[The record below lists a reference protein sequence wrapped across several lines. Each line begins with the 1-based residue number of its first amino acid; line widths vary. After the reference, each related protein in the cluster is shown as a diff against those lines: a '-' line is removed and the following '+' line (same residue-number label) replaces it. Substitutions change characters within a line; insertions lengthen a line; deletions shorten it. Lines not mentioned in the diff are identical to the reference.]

1 MSYLGTGV
9 TQGIVDLDS
18 FAGNGSTAAFTLTR
32 APSSSESLLVVTDGV
47 VQDPGEWTISGAT
60 LTFTTAPHSGADI
73 RVWNLSSSAQDAID
87 PSSTIETLSGVNGSQ
102 LTFTLSNSAASQDQV
117 LVFVDGIMQ
126 NDSKYSVDGTALVF
140 GSGNAPPNGSILDV
154 FTITSGGFT
163 ATVPG
168 DNTVTLAK
176 MADDAVGVAE
186 LSATGTASSSTFL
199 RGDNA
204 WAAAG
209 GGYTE
214 GCRVHATVA
223 QAIPNDAFTDL
234 NFQSERYDTDTMA
247 DQTDAGTNIKITFTT
262 AGVYVVWGGFRWT
275 NDGTTSNSISI
286 CLNGTTTIAYV
297 RNDPSDGLWMATIA
311 TLWTFDA
318 ADYVTLQARQETG
331 SPLNTYVPVGGDV
344 STHQYAPE
352 FAAQRI
358 G

>member
-209 GGYTE
+209 GGKIGQVITSPVYSTRDTTTSSSFVDMGGPAATAITPSDESSKILIMMNCAGLQAGSNEAGIDFKRAIAE
-214 GCRVHATVA
+214 GA
-223 QAIPNDAFTDL
+223 
-234 NFQSERYDTDTMA
+234 
-247 DQTDAGTNIKITFTT
+247 
-262 AGVYVVWGGFRWT
+262 
-275 NDGTTSNSISI
+275 TTSNISGKTFGVV
-286 CLNGTTTIAYV
+286 LNTGVGEKTPLAIFVDSPNTEAVTTYTPQWRNQDGSTTIYCH
-297 RNDPSDGLWMATIA
+297 NTGMASIMVLMEILA
-311 TLWTFDA
+311 
-318 ADYVTLQARQETG
+318 
-331 SPLNTYVPVGGDV
+331 
-344 STHQYAPE
+344 
-352 FAAQRI
+352 
-358 G
+358 

>member
-9 TQGIVDLDS
+9 TQGTVELDS
-18 FAGNGSTAAFTLTR
+18 FTGNGSTTDFTLTG
-32 APSSSESLLVVTDGV
+32 APVGVDGLLVSLDGV
-47 VQDPGEWTISGAT
+47 VQDPGEWSLSGTT
-60 LTFTTAPHSGADI
+60 LSFSTAPHSSGDI
-73 RVWNLSSSAQDAID
+73 RVWNLAISASAISDDA
-87 PSSTIETLSGVNGSQ
+87 
-102 LTFTLSNSAASQDQV
+102 
-117 LVFVDGIMQ
+117 
-126 NDSKYSVDGTALVF
+126 
-140 GSGNAPPNGSILDV
+140 
-154 FTITSGGFT
+154 
-163 ATVPG
+163 
-168 DNTVTLAK
+168 VTLAK
-176 MADDAVGVAE
+176 MAGGTDGNIISYDASGNPVAI
-186 LSATGTASSSTFL
+186 ATGDDGEVLTSAGEGQPPAFE
-199 RGDNA
+199 
-204 WAAAG
+204 AAG

-214 GCRVHATVA
+214 GCRVHATAA

-275 NDGTTSNSISI
+275 NDGTTSNSMSI

>member
-1 MSYLGTGV
+1 MSYLGVGV

-18 FAGNGSTAAFTLTR
+18 FAGNGSTAAFTLAR

-73 RVWNLSSSAQDAID
+73 RVWNLSSSAQDATD

-117 LVFVDGIMQ
+117 LVFVDGVMQ

-209 GGYTE
+209 GGKVLQVVNAVYSTQTTSTSDSYVDT
-214 GCRVHATVA
+214 GLTA
-223 QAIPNDAFTDL
+223 AI
-234 NFQSERYDTDTMA
+234 
-247 DQTDAGTNIKITFTT
+247 TT
-262 AGVYVVWGGFRWT
+262 ASS
-275 NDGTTSNSISI
+275 SNKVLVIVQQRGCGKAADTGINLQLLRAASSI
-286 CLNGTTTIAYV
+286 CV
-297 RNDPSDGLWMATIA
+297 
-311 TLWTFDA
+311 FE
-318 ADYVTLQARQETG
+318 ARGGYTG
-331 SPLNTYVPVGGDV
+331 SSTNNGIGACGVVYLDSPGSAAEHTYHTEMASYSDINTAYAQWVGGTAK
-344 STHQYAPE
+344 SSIALIELEY
-352 FAAQRI
+352 
-358 G
+358 